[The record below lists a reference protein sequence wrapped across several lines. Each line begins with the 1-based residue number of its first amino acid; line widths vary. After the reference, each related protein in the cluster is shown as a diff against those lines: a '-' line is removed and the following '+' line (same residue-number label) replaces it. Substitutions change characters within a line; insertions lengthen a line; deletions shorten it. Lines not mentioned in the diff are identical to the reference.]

1 MLLKMTIYEELVTKA
16 NATDTGK
23 SLSKTQ
29 YDLDKKKLK
38 NILKIQV
45 ST

>member
-1 MLLKMTIYEELVTKA
+1 MLLEMTIYEELVTKA

-29 YDLDKKKLK
+29 YDLDKK
-38 NILKIQV
+38 N
-45 ST
+45 